1 MSPRRRTA
9 LNPILYVVALLLA
22 CGCVVGGVAA
32 YREKQDR
39 DAAEERQDTYGDV
52 LSSGTAF
59 VDAFVNIDYKDVQA
73 TIKKVSALST
83 GAFLKQYETGS
94 ASLTDG
100 VLRSKAIQTGEVQW
114 IGVST
119 LDKDSAAVLALIDGD
134 VANTQTQGKPLPR
147 KYRLK
152 VELALVKGEWL
163 ASEVEFVGNR

>member
-1 MSPRRRTA
+1 MSPGRTRA

-39 DAAEERQDTYGDV
+39 DAAAELRETYGEV
-52 LSSGTAF
+52 LGSGTTF
-59 VDAFVNIDYKDVQA
+59 VEAFVNIDFNDVQA

-83 GAFLKQYETGS
+83 GAFLKEYETGS
-94 ASLTDG
+94 AALTDG

-114 IGVST
+114 IGVTT
-119 LDKDSAAVLALIDGD
+119 LDKDSGSVIALIDGD
-134 VANTQTQGKPLPR
+134 VANTQTSGRAQPR

-152 VELALVKGEWL
+152 VELALVKGQWL
-163 ASEVEFVGNR
+163 ASDVEFVGNR